1 MVTSRRALLVL
12 GMHRS
17 GTSALTR
24 LLNLYGA
31 ALPADVLP
39 ANAGNVTGYWEPSA
53 VVAFHDR
60 LLASIGSR
68 WDDPREIPPTWF
80 SSEAARGFAT
90 ELAGLITSEFGSE
103 PLFVVKDPRTCRLV
117 PLWRDALGML
127 GIEPLAVLV
136 VRHPLEVEASLQ
148 RRDGRPD
155 GAGLLLWLQHVLAA
169 EAGSRSLRRAF
180 VTYDQVLADPGAV
193 LDRLSATLGLAWPG
207 RRAETEAAARTFVD
221 PQLRHERSAEAPVTR
236 SVPDVIQAVL
246 AWFETASDGR
256 EPAVA
261 DLDAICED
269 LRRWEALFGPELGWH
284 LREEQRWTAQA
295 QIEAQHHSIVAAKLL
310 ACEQER
316 RVRVDDRKADLE
328 RLAAERRQIAAHG
341 AELEAQLADCR
352 SREAALGDR
361 VRAVESSTYW
371 KLRTLLR
378 GSSQPRS

>member
-1 MVTSRRALLVL
+1 
-12 GMHRS
+12 MHRS

-60 LLASIGSR
+60 VLASIGSR
-68 WDDPREIPPTWF
+68 WDDPCEIPPAWF
-80 SSEAARGFAT
+80 SSEAARGFAAD
-90 ELAGLITSEFGSE
+90 LAALITAEFGSE

-117 PLWRDALGML
+117 PLWRETL
-127 GIEPLAVLV
+127 GILGVEPLAVLV

-148 RRDGRPD
+148 RRDGRPT

-169 EAGSRSLRRAF
+169 ESGSRSLRRAV
-180 VTYDQVLADPGAV
+180 VTYDQILADPAAV
-193 LDRLSATLGLAWPG
+193 TDRLSARLGLSWPSS
-207 RRAETEAAARTFVD
+207 RPDAEAAARAFVD
-221 PQLRHERSAEAPVTR
+221 PTLRHERNAGVSASRPV
-236 SVPDVIQAVL
+236 PEVIRLVL
-246 AWFETASDGR
+246 AWFEAASTAGEPDG
-256 EPAVA
+256 A
-261 DLDAICED
+261 DLDAIRDD

-316 RVRVDDRKADLE
+316 GLRAEDRRADLE
-328 RLAAERRQIAAHG
+328 RAEAERRAAAAHR
-341 AELEAQLADCR
+341 AELDAQLAACH
-352 SREAALGDR
+352 SRAAALRDR
-361 VRAVESSTYW
+361 VRVMESSPFR

>member
-1 MVTSRRALLVL
+1 
-12 GMHRS
+12 MHRS

-60 LLASIGSR
+60 VLASIGSR
-68 WDDPREIPPTWF
+68 WDDPCEIPPAWF
-80 SSEAARGFAT
+80 SSEAARAFAT
-90 ELAGLITSEFGSE
+90 DLAGLITAEFGSE

-117 PLWRDALGML
+117 PLWQKALGLL
-127 GIEPLAVLV
+127 GVEPLAVLM

-169 EAGSRSLRRAF
+169 ESGSRLLRRAV
-180 VTYDQVLADPGAV
+180 VTYDQILADPAAV
-193 LDRLSATLGLAWPG
+193 TERLSARLGLSWPAS
-207 RRAETEAAARTFVD
+207 RPDADAAARTFVD
-221 PQLRHERSAEAPVTR
+221 PTLRHERGTGASAARPV
-236 SVPDVIQAVL
+236 PEVIRLAL
-246 AWFETASDGR
+246 AWFEAATDGTP
-256 EPAVA
+256 EVTN
-261 DLDAICED
+261 LDAIRDE

-284 LREEQRWTAQA
+284 LREEQRWTVQA
-295 QIEAQHHSIVAAKLL
+295 QVEAQHHSIVAAKLL

-316 RVRVDDRKADLE
+316 HQRVEDR
-328 RLAAERRQIAAHG
+328 R
-341 AELEAQLADCR
+341 AELERAEADRRAADARRADLDAELVACR
-352 SREAALGDR
+352 SRETALRDR
-361 VRAVESSTYW
+361 VRVMESSVFW